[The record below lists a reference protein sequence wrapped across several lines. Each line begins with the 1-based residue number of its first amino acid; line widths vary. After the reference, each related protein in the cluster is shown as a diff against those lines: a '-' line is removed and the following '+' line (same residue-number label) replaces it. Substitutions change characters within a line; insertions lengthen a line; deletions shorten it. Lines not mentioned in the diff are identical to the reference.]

1 MTTKE
6 AVEQSAYATRVYKQL
21 WLIADLVFYTANALL
36 SQRSSTYEI
45 LIFACLDVFLLL
57 AKDEKDKLRLFH
69 GLPKVF
75 LLHWK
80 NNLLLTAFSV
90 LVLVLQGL
98 QSETPALICFFLAI
112 TGSIFAASTGVT
124 RITAAS
130 FVVGIAAAYM
140 YIWENVEPAV
150 KKPEEDSS
158 ENDGDPNDDQ
168 VLKDHAIAQDL
179 VSKLKRL
186 KVAMI
191 MDKEKS
197 RKFYHLYKGK
207 LSLKSATRCRSVG
220 QTYPRDR
227 RLKAKTTVTR
237 T

>member
-6 AVEQSAYATRVYKQL
+6 PEKQGVGALQPFKQL
-21 WLIADLVFYTANALL
+21 WLLADLLFYIANALL
-36 SQRSSTYEI
+36 SQRCSTYEI
-45 LIFACLDVFLLL
+45 VIFACLDVFLLL

-75 LLHWK
+75 MLHWK
-80 NNLLLTAFSV
+80 NSVFLTAFSITTIAA
-90 LVLVLQGL
+90 QCL
-98 QSETPALICFFLAI
+98 QSSAPTSVGLFLVI
-112 TGSIFAASTGVT
+112 TTSIFAASLGVT

-130 FVVGIAAAYM
+130 FMVGIAAAYM
-140 YIWENVEPAV
+140 YIWESVEPHH
-150 KKPEEDSS
+150 KKAEEVPEDS
-158 ENDGDPNDDQ
+158 DPDQNDDQ
-168 VLKDHAIAQDL
+168 MLKDHAIAQDL

-207 LSLKSATRCRSVG
+207 LSLKSSKRGRSVG
-220 QTYPRDR
+220 SPHPEIGG
-227 RLKAKTTVTR
+227 
-237 T
+237 